1 MERVFTWL
9 LAVGYPKSGVDWLRR
24 LRLPVLIVLIV
35 LSWLLFVG
43 LGWVIVDFIF

>member
-9 LAVGYPKSGVDWLRR
+9 LAVGYPKNGVDWLRR
-24 LRLPVLIVLIV
+24 LRLPVLIVLVV

-43 LGWVIVDFIF
+43 LGWMIVDFIF